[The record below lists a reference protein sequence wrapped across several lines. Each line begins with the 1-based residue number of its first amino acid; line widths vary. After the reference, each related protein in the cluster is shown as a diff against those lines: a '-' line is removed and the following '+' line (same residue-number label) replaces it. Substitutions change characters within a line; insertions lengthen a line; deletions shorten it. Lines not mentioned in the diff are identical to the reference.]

1 MWYNM
6 LLETVINMNK
16 NLLKIKKECQKIIK
30 EKDKTNTRFS
40 RLRLILFIILFIT
53 LFISLSTTNYIGL
66 LIFVILLITFII
78 IAISHENLIK
88 IIKKQEYYISLI
100 NKYENRCDDKWKAE
114 SSSPAIDNLD
124 NFVNDLDIING
135 NSLFKYLNFTKS
147 LGGKRNLLNSLA
159 LKNKLS
165 KKEIHN
171 NQESITELSKKHN
184 FILEFQYILNNT
196 DNIEE
201 TDYKEYLYFF
211 DNKKETS
218 RVELIISLILS
229 SLSIVLAFLTI
240 FKITSIY
247 CFLLIMFIQLIHSH
261 IYKLR
266 FNNQLNTINKC
277 SKIFSNLKSIYDYIA
292 FQEFTSNKNVQL
304 KESITKGQKILKE
317 INRISDLNSLRFNF
331 ITNIIFTTFASINFI
346 LVYRYNKLLSENIN
360 DFKKSITALE
370 EFELLIS
377 LSTINLV
384 KENICIPNIVS
395 NWTLKVDSVKHP
407 LIKEKTCISN
417 DFESQKDLNIITG
430 SNMSGKTSF
439 MKTLGI
445 NLILAYNGAFVNAQ
459 TFTFPIAHIF
469 TSINVKDDISKGIST
484 FYGELKRIKDI
495 LIFSKKN
502 NDKMIIFID
511 EIFKGTNYND
521 RILGA
526 KETLNQLA
534 NLNCLVFLTTH
545 DFELCEINKK
555 EIKNY
560 HFSEKYKDDKIIF
573 DYKIKAG
580 KCQTTNAQYLMK
592 QMGIIK

>member
-1 MWYNM
+1 
-6 LLETVINMNK
+6 MNK
-16 NLLKIKKECQKIIK
+16 DLLKIKKECQKIIK
-30 EKDKTNTRFS
+30 EKDKTSS
-40 RLRLILFIILFIT
+40 RLSHLRLILFIIIFIT

-66 LIFVILLITFII
+66 LIFIILLIIFIVI
-78 IAISHENLIK
+78 VVIHEKLIK
-88 IIKKQEYYISLI
+88 LIKKQEYYISI
-100 NKYENRCDDKWKAE
+100 IDKYENRCDDKWKE
-114 SSSPAIDNLD
+114 EPSENIDNLD
-124 NFVNDLDIING
+124 NFINDLDIVNG

-147 LGGKRNLLNSLA
+147 LGSKKHLINSLS

-165 KKEIHN
+165 KKEICA
-171 NQESITELSKKHN
+171 NQEAITELSKNHN
-184 FILEFQYILNNT
+184 FILEFQYILNNI
-196 DNIEE
+196 DKIEE

-211 DNKKETS
+211 DNKKESS
-218 RVELIISLILS
+218 RVELIISIILS
-229 SLSIVLAFLTI
+229 SLSIILALLAI
-240 FKITSIY
+240 FKIAPIY
-247 CFLLIMFIQLIHSH
+247 YFLLSMFIQLIHSH

-266 FNNQLNTINKC
+266 YNNQLNTIDKC
-277 SKIFSNLKSIYDYIA
+277 SKTFSDLNNIYNYISLQD
-292 FQEFTSNKNVQL
+292 FNSSKNTSL
-304 KESITKGQKILKE
+304 KESIAKGQKILKE
-317 INRISDLNSLRFNF
+317 INKISDLNSLRFNF
-331 ITNIIFTTFASINFI
+331 ITNIIFTTFASLNFI

-360 DFKKSITALE
+360 DFKPSITALE
-370 EFELLIS
+370 EYELLIS

-384 KENICIPNIVS
+384 KENICTPKIVS
-395 NWTLKVDSVKHP
+395 DWSLKVDSVKHP
-407 LIKEKTCISN
+407 LLKEKNCVSN
-417 DFESQKDLNIITG
+417 DFASQKDLNIITG

-459 TFTFPIAHIF
+459 TFTCPIAHIF
-469 TSINVKDDISKGIST
+469 TSINVKDDIGKGIST

-495 LIFSKKN
+495 LTFSKKS

-534 NLNCLVFLTTH
+534 TLNCLVFLTTH

-573 DYKIKAG
+573 DYKIKEG